1 MEHDDGDEEQQPCN
15 DDDEFEEDA
24 VMSSLQHDQQQ
35 QHLRQHLRQ
44 QQAPESASSPIITNH
59 FDAVLECLDFLRV
72 VEDDEQV
79 EKKEVVHALRS
90 RLHNMLSKILIGNT
104 VTSMSMMGWQLE

>member
-15 DDDEFEEDA
+15 EDDEFEEDA
-24 VMSSLQHDQQQ
+24 VMSSLQHEQQQQQ
-35 QHLRQHLRQ
+35 QHLRQQ
-44 QQAPESASSPIITNH
+44 PPESASSPIITNH

-79 EKKEVVHALRS
+79 EKQEVVHALRS
-90 RLHNMLSKILIGNT
+90 RLHNMLSKILMGNT
-104 VTSMSMMGWQLE
+104 VTSMSMLGWRLE